1 MARAITREMT
11 SGSPI
16 KLILSFSLPMLIGN
30 LFQQFYNMVDSIVV
44 GKFVSS
50 DALAAIGT
58 TSSLIFLI
66 FGLTFGLS
74 AGISIVI
81 SQYFGA
87 KDYDNVRKGFVTAV
101 YIVIGAS
108 LIMGTLGF
116 LTSRWML
123 ELLNTPADIIGMSDL
138 YMKIAYAGILGIACY
153 NGMAAVLRALG
164 DSITPLI
171 FLIIAS
177 LLNVALDL
185 LFVIVFHWGVAG
197 VAIATIISQW
207 VSAIGCIIYAITKVK
222 LLRVPLKEFKPD
234 KVIFKK
240 CFRLGIPVALQN
252 SFVSISMMAL
262 QGIINGFQETVMAAS
277 TAVSRI
283 EQLVLQPGMSIGAAV
298 ASFTGQNVGAGNIDR
313 VKKGMKSAT
322 VIIVIFSL
330 AMLPILYFGGEYL
343 MRLFTKKED
352 FEVVAYGVQGIRI
365 TSFFYTFVGMIF
377 ITRNFLSG
385 SGDIHIPMVMGFTEV
400 VCRVA
405 TSSILAAQIGFKGI
419 FWATALTWL
428 VTGILGTLR
437 VLSGKWKG
445 KSVVGPQQSIIYSL
459 KDNEAEQIQIAEEE

>member
-1 MARAITREMT
+1 MT
-11 SGSPI
+11 TGSPTR
-16 KLILSFSLPMLIGN
+16 LILKFSLPMLIGN

-44 GKFVSS
+44 GKFVNA
-50 DALAAIGT
+50 DALAAVGAT
-58 TSSLIFLI
+58 GSVIFLI

-87 KDYDNVRKGFVTAV
+87 KDYENVQKGFATAT

-108 LIMGTLGF
+108 IIMGTVGF
-116 LTSRWML
+116 LSSRWLL
-123 ELLNTPADIIGMSDL
+123 ELLHTPASIIAKSDL
-138 YMKIAYAGILGIACY
+138 YMKITYAGILGVACY

-171 FLIIAS
+171 FLIVAS
-177 LLNVALDL
+177 LLNVVLDL
-185 LFVIVFHWGVAG
+185 LFVVLFHWGVAG

-207 VSAIGCIIYAITKVK
+207 VSAIGCIIYAIAKVK
-222 LLRVPLKEFKPD
+222 LLRMPMKEFKPD
-234 KVIFKK
+234 RVIFRK
-240 CFRLGIPVALQN
+240 CIRLGIPVALQN

-262 QGIINGFQETVMAAS
+262 QGVINSFNETIIAAATVAN
-277 TAVSRI
+277 RI

-298 ASFTGQNVGAGNIDR
+298 ASFTGQNVGAGNISR
-313 VKKGMKSAT
+313 VKKGMRSAT
-322 VIIVIFSL
+322 VIIIIFSL
-330 AMLPILYFGGEYL
+330 IMLPTLYFGGQYL
-343 MRLFTKKED
+343 MMLFTKKED
-352 FEVVAYGVQGIRI
+352 IAVVTYGVQGIRI

-385 SGDIHIPMVMGFTEV
+385 SGDIHIPMIMGFTEV

-405 TSSILAAQIGFKGI
+405 FSSLIAGQIGFKGI
-419 FWATALTWL
+419 FWATALTWFI
-428 VTGILGTLR
+428 TGILGVFR

-445 KSVVGPQQSIIYSL
+445 KSVVSHR
-459 KDNEAEQIQIAEEE
+459 AEELIE

>member
-1 MARAITREMT
+1 MNRSITRDMT
-11 SGSPI
+11 YGSPT
-16 KLILSFSLPMLIGN
+16 KLILKFSLPMLIGN

-44 GKFVSS
+44 GKFVSY
-50 DALAAIGT
+50 DALAAVGA

-81 SQYFGA
+81 SQFFGA
-87 KDYDNVRKGFVTAV
+87 KDYDSVRKGFVTAV

-108 LIMGTLGF
+108 LIMGTIGF

-123 ELLNTPADIIGMSDL
+123 ELLNTPANVIDMSDL
-138 YMKIAYAGILGIACY
+138 YMKITYAGILGVACY

-164 DSITPLI
+164 DSTTPLI

-177 LLNVALDL
+177 MINVALDL
-185 LFVIVFHWGVAG
+185 IFVLVFHWGVAG

-207 VSAIGCIIYAITKVK
+207 IAAIGCIVYAMARVK
-222 LLRVPLKEFKPD
+222 LLRVPIKEFKPD
-234 KVIFKK
+234 GAIFRK
-240 CFRLGIPVALQN
+240 CIRLGIPVALQN
-252 SFVSISMMAL
+252 SFVSVSMMVL
-262 QGIINGFQETVMAAS
+262 QGVINGFQETIMAAAS
-277 TAVSRI
+277 VVSRI
-283 EQLVLQPGMSIGAAV
+283 EMLVLQPGMSLGAAV

-322 VIIVIFSL
+322 VIIIIFSL
-330 AMLPILYFGGEYL
+330 IMLPTLYFGGEYL

-352 FEVVAYGVQGIRI
+352 IEVVSYGVQGIRI

-385 SGDIHIPMVMGFTEV
+385 SGDIQIPMVMGLTEV
-400 VCRVA
+400 ICRVA
-405 TSSILAAQIGFKGI
+405 FSGMIAAQIGFKGI
-419 FWATALTWL
+419 FWATALTWFI
-428 VTGILGTLR
+428 TGIMGTLR

-445 KSVVGPQQSIIYSL
+445 KSVVMQHNTEDIERKVEIDGS
-459 KDNEAEQIQIAEEE
+459 

>member
-1 MARAITREMT
+1 MAKSITRDMT
-11 SGSPI
+11 NGSPT
-16 KLILSFSLPMLIGN
+16 KLILQFSLPMLIGN

-44 GKFVSS
+44 GKFVNYK
-50 DALAAIGT
+50 ALAAVGA

-87 KDYDNVRKGFVTAV
+87 KDYDNVRKGFATAT
-101 YIVIGAS
+101 YIIIGAS
-108 LIMGTLGF
+108 LIMGTIGF
-116 LTSRWML
+116 FSSRWLL
-123 ELLNTPADIIGMSDL
+123 ELLNTPEDVIGMSDL
-138 YMKIAYAGILGIACY
+138 YMKITYAGILGIACY

-185 LFVIVFHWGVAG
+185 IFVIVFHWGVAG

-207 VSAIGCIIYAITKVK
+207 VSAIGCVLYALAKVK
-222 LLRVPLKEFKPD
+222 LLRIPLKEFKPD
-234 KVIFKK
+234 VAIFRK
-240 CFRLGIPVALQN
+240 CIRLGIPVALQN
-252 SFVSISMMAL
+252 SFVSISIMAL
-262 QGIINGFQETVMAAS
+262 QGVINGFQETIMAAA
-277 TAVSRI
+277 TVVNRI
-283 EQLVLQPGMSIGAAV
+283 EQLVLQPGMSLGAAV

-322 VIIVIFSL
+322 VLILIFSL
-330 AMLPILYFGGEYL
+330 IMLPMLFYGGEYM

-352 FEVVAYGVQGIRI
+352 FEVVTYGVQGIRI
-365 TSFFYTFVGMIF
+365 TSFFYSFVGMIF

-385 SGDIHIPMVMGFTEV
+385 SGDIQVPMVMGFTEV
-400 VCRVA
+400 ICRVA
-405 TSSILAAQIGFKGI
+405 FSSFLAAQLGFRGI
-419 FWATALTWL
+419 FWATAITWF
-428 VTGILGTLR
+428 VTGIVGILR

-445 KSVVGPQQSIIYSL
+445 KSVVSQPQNTAQL
-459 KDNEAEQIQIAEEE
+459 PDGAE